1 MVRKLLGAVE
11 PSATSANLDAFRRR
25 RGDATGATATS
36 KVVAAVDGVP
46 RSADPGVV
54 FAALARA
61 VVSAGFSDWA
71 ARGLPGAPRGLLAR
85 AVVSAGFS
93 DSCAVELTEGGGVPF
108 RAVFP
113 GDGGER
119 AGTEEPGGVLAIG
132 MHGSP
137 GAGASSYAGVVT
149 YMWARGHIIA
159 AERSVAELLT
169 RQATS
174 IVEGE
179 RLAKL
184 LAEAQDRASE
194 LTMRGIAGRTV
205 DLAIGIVMHGHSIP
219 ESTAEQ
225 LLRHHART
233 RRIGLWEVADD
244 VVRRG
249 RLVLTPLGRDR
260 STRGV
265 DRFPGP
271 RLAVHGP
278 DDGHGSG
285 RDNQDPVVVPET

>member
-1 MVRKLLGAVE
+1 MVREVLGTVK

-25 RGDATGATATS
+25 RGDVTGATATS
-36 KVVAAVDGVP
+36 RVVAAVDSVP

-54 FAALARA
+54 FAALTRA
-61 VVSAGFSDWA
+61 VVSAGFCDRCS
-71 ARGLPGAPRGLLAR
+71 
-85 AVVSAGFS
+85 
-93 DSCAVELTEGGGVPF
+93 VELTDGGGVPF

-113 GDGGER
+113 ADGGPR
-119 AGTEEPGGVLAIG
+119 AGTEQPERVFATG

-137 GAGASSYAGVVT
+137 GAGSSSYAGVVT
-149 YMWARGHIIA
+149 YLWARSHITD

-179 RLAKL
+179 RLTKL

-205 DLAIGIVMHGHSIP
+205 DLAVGIVMSGQSVS

-225 LLRHHART
+225 LLRQHART
-233 RRIGLWEVADD
+233 RRVGLWEVASD
-244 VVRRG
+244 VVRHG
-249 RLVLTPLGRDR
+249 RLVDTHTGRDR
-260 STRGV
+260 SGPVV

-271 RLAVHGP
+271 RLTVYDSVDRDGPSRDVQDAAVPP
-278 DDGHGSG
+278 DH
-285 RDNQDPVVVPET
+285 